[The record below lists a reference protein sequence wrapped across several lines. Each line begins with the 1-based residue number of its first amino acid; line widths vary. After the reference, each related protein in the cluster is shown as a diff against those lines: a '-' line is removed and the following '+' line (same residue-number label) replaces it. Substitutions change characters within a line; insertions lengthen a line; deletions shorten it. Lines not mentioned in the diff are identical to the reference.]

1 MESII
6 LPFLLVII
14 ASVFQGSFGVGMK
27 YMAPLKWESW
37 WLVHV
42 TIAMVLFPIVWTF
55 LSVSGVCDVIG
66 DVFSDPVAQK
76 AAYYAIL
83 FGFLWG
89 IGGIMF
95 GVSVPYIGL
104 SLTMGIVMGIA
115 GTLGALIPLLQNE
128 NATSLPQFPYVIVGL
143 TITIVGVII
152 TAKAGINRDKLEGNS
167 SLSGGNILKGIA
179 IAVVCGILSS
189 LLAVGHTNV
198 NDDVTLIAE
207 NYGING
213 RNASLIAWLIVF
225 IGAYAMNAL
234 YSLVL
239 IVKNN
244 SWSNFFVAGSKK
256 AYMWSIIA
264 GLCWFAALG
273 LYGQGA
279 ALMNGVS
286 DNNLGNIVGWPMLL
300 GLSLIVSN
308 VWAYRAGEWKDAKK
322 PFNLLLVG
330 LAVLILASV
339 ILGYSNSLS

>member
-1 MESII
+1 MESIV
-6 LPFLLVII
+6 LPFLLII
-14 ASVFQGSFGVGMK
+14 VASFFQGSFGVGMK
-27 YMAPLKWESW
+27 YMSPLKWENW

-42 TIAMVLFPIVWTF
+42 SIAMVLFPLLWTC
-55 LSVSGVCDVIG
+55 LSVSGYMPVIE
-66 DVFSDPVAQK
+66 DVFADPVAQR
-76 AAYYAIL
+76 AASIAIL

-115 GTLGALIPLLQNE
+115 GTLGALIPLLQNP
-128 NATSLPQFPYVIVGL
+128 NATSLPQFPYVIAGL
-143 TITIVGVII
+143 GITIIGVVF
-152 TAKAGINRDKLEGNS
+152 TAKAGIDRDKMQGTS
-167 SLSGGNILKGIA
+167 SLSGGNIIKGII
-179 IAVVCGILSS
+179 IAVVCGALSS

-244 SWSNFFVAGSKK
+244 RWSNFFVAGSKK
-256 AYMWSIIA
+256 AYIWSVIA
-264 GLCWFAALG
+264 GPCWFSALG
-273 LYGQGA
+273 FYGQGS
-279 ALMNGVS
+279 ALMNGAS
-286 DNNLGNIVGWPMLL
+286 DNNLGKIFGWPMLL

-308 VWAYRAGEWKDAKK
+308 VWAYRAGEWKNAKK

-330 LAVLILASV
+330 LVVLILASV